1 MGIVTKALW
10 RWQLGL
16 GWRRRVDGDLFA
28 HAAGVREVFAV
39 IASISRAGMGDMAG
53 GRG

>member
-1 MGIVTKALW
+1 MGKVTKALW
-10 RWQLGL
+10 RWRSGL
-16 GWRRRVDGDLFA
+16 VQRRRVVGDLFA